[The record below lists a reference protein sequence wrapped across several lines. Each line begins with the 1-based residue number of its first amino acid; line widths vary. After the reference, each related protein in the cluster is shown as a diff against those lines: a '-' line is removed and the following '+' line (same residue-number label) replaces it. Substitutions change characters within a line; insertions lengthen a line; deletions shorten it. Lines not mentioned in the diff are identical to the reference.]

1 MASASGLRC
10 SFSKFPKHLSGVVQ
24 PLRINGHN
32 LAPRAEGADHG
43 RARTLSRLLETAQ
56 HINLIQ
62 LRWSRLGGLV
72 APGFSGPRMN
82 TLISLFMSH
91 KVGKLAM
98 QSEPLH
104 KDVRWNQRLAWLPP
118 VLSSVCTD
126 TLGLARAWQPLQCSS
141 LENSMDRGAWWATV
155 YGVAK
160 SQIR

>member
-1 MASASGLRC
+1 MVRSNPFETMGVILPLELRGRTTAEPGLCRD
-10 SFSKFPKHLSGVVQ
+10 FWRQ
-24 PLRINGHN
+24 PE
-32 LAPRAEGADHG
+32 P
-43 RARTLSRLLETAQ
+43 
-56 HINLIQ
+56 INLIQ
-62 LRWSRLGGLV
+62 FRWSRLGGLV

-91 KVGKLAM
+91 KVGKLAV

-126 TLGLARAWQPLQCSS
+126 TLGLARAWQPLQCSC

-155 YGVAK
+155 HGVAK
-160 SQIR
+160 SQI